1 MCYLDELSGWW
12 MLFGWLLFAVFWG
25 GIIALVIWAVRRVTG
40 SGGSEGSHLALE
52 MLKQRYANGEISGEE
67 FEQIKKDLS

>member
-40 SGGSEGSHLALE
+40 SGGSEGSNLALE